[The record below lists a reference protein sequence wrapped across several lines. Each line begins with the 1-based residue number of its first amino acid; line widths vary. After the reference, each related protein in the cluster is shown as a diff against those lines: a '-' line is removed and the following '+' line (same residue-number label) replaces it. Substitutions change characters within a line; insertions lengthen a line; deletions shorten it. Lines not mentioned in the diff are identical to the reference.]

1 MHCEGKTSSGKDNR
15 SIVDDGK
22 SQPLGCQEIAELRE
36 KGISGPEILDTLISN
51 SKTFSQKTE
60 FSQEKY
66 VKKKVRA
73 YGDSLVF
80 TKPTLIRIADYYFQR
95 DPVKIM
101 QGKQCL
107 TINGEWENN

>member
-1 MHCEGKTSSGKDNR
+1 MFPDRSSSGKDNR
-15 SIVDDGK
+15 NLVDDTK
-22 SQPLGCQEIAELRE
+22 SQPLGQTEIALLRE

-80 TKPTLIRIADYYFQR
+80 SKPTLNLIVDYYFNK
-95 DPVKIM
+95 DAIKIM
-101 QGKQCL
+101 
-107 TINGEWENN
+107 